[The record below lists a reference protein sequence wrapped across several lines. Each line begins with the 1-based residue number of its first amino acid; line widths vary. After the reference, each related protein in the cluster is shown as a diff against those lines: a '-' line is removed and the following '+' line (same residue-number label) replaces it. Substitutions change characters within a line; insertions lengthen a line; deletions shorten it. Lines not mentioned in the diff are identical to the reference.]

1 MFDTTIQTNKQTNHQ
16 EVNVNEASTGQLTRI
31 SKTSKLIRFQKGSQM
46 EKQFF
51 CDEPY
56 VKKTVREWH
65 KEFGVERPY
74 DSEEY
79 YDIDILQVLVFGDNQ
94 YLVEYEIGE
103 KRW

>member
-1 MFDTTIQTNKQTNHQ
+1 MFNKTIQNNKQTNHQ
-16 EVNVNEASTGQLTRI
+16 EVNINEASTGQLTRI
-31 SKTSKLIRFQKGSQM
+31 SKTSKLIRFQEGSQM

-56 VKKTVREWH
+56 IKKPIRKWR
-65 KEFGVERPY
+65 KEFGIEVPY
-74 DSEEY
+74 DSYEHY
-79 YDIDILQVLVFGDNQ
+79 NIDILQVLVFGDNQ